1 MKLSYLNHDCFIS
14 YHSVSKCT
22 KYCHKSYTQIF
33 DSLTISYYA
42 TLYDMI
48 TKHIHVF
55 HEALTK
61 HSDHLPGGMHH
72 DTPNAPKQ
80 EGSSGGT
87 VSLRKMDIT
96 IAL

>member
-1 MKLSYLNHDCFIS
+1 MIVLYHVIVYQSVGNIVIKVILKYLTDW
-14 YHSVSKCT
+14 
-22 KYCHKSYTQIF
+22 
-33 DSLTISYYA
+33 LISYYA
-42 TLYDMI
+42 TLYDLI

-87 VSLRKMDIT
+87 VSPRKMDNIT
-96 IAL
+96 IVL